1 MSEALWIAEGFTQYY
16 GSLLM
21 KRAGLMSDEEF
32 YSQMSGLINAKEN
45 TPGGIYYTPVENSQR
60 AVFVDAAVSVDET
73 NYPNMFTTYYY
84 YGGALALALDLQ
96 LRKQFGKSLDGFMQ
110 QLWKAFGK
118 QEKPYSLPGV
128 QQVLASYTTS
138 AFASTF
144 FKNQVYGHEPVNY
157 NELLQ
162 SAGMELKKPYEGR
175 AWIGNAGYSVSDTQL
190 KLTTNT
196 IRNTPLYKAGV
207 DIDDEILQLG
217 TMKVKQPKEL
227 ETELAKHKPG
237 ENIKLIYKHRGMIIE
252 KQVTLEENPFVTIVP
267 IESSGDTITGIQ
279 KEFKQN
285 WLGSKATNSF

>member
-1 MSEALWIAEGFTQYY
+1 
-16 GSLLM
+16 
-21 KRAGLMSDEEF
+21 
-32 YSQMSGLINAKEN
+32 
-45 TPGGIYYTPVENSQR
+45 
-60 AVFVDAAVSVDET
+60 
-73 NYPNMFTTYYY
+73 
-84 YGGALALALDLQ
+84 LALALDLQ

-110 QLWKAFGK
+110 QLWKAFGR

-128 QQVLASYTTS
+128 QQVLVSYTTS

-162 SAGMELKKPYEGR
+162 LAGMELKKPYEGR
-175 AWIGNAGYSVSDTQL
+175 AWIGNAGYVVSDTQL

-217 TMKVKQPKEL
+217 TTKVKQPKEL
-227 ETELAKHKPG
+227 AAELAKYKPG
-237 ENIKLIYKHRGMIIE
+237 ESIKLIYKHRGIIIE
-252 KQVTLEENPFVTIVP
+252 KQVPLEENPFVTIVP
-267 IESSGDTITGIQ
+267 IESPDSTITGIQ
-279 KEFKQN
+279 KDFKQN